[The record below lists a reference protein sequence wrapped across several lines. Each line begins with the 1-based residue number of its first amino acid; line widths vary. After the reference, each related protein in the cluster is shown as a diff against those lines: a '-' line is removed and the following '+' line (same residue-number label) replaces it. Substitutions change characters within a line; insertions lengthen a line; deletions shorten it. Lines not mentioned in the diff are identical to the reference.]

1 MKVHHGISASI
12 GIAIGEAFIYD
23 QHLHIPNYSISERQV
38 EYEVHRFFVAMT
50 KTKNEFIQIQ
60 KKLIQE
66 ISEDQGKILDAHI
79 MMVDD
84 ATLVDKICTTL
95 RTEKRNIESV
105 VYDVI
110 NEQCQELAKA
120 NESFFHDRII
130 DVFDIGQKLLRNLLY
145 QKNISLSNIERDVI
159 VIASELSVS
168 DTANMNKKHVL
179 GFATEFGGKTSHS
192 SILAKSL
199 SMPAIFG
206 LSNIV
211 HEVSSGTMCII
222 DSEKGL
228 FIQNPDEKTLK
239 EYQNKKLAEN
249 AQREETLLLSRI
261 PTVTKDGFAIP
272 LKANME
278 IPEQEIDNVKKYG
291 AEGIGL
297 YRSEFL
303 YLSKKRKTLPT
314 EEQQFLA
321 YKFILERLSNREVTI
336 RTLDLGGDKV
346 IETYTA
352 KENNPN
358 MGWRAIRLCLK
369 NPEIFKTQLRA
380 LYRASIYGKL
390 RIMLPMISVVEEI
403 IETKKLIEEVKSGL
417 QREKIPFVKEVPL
430 GIMIETPAAALI
442 SDSLAKH
449 VDFFSIGSND
459 LIQYVMACDR
469 GNEKISYLYEPL
481 HPAILQLIAIT
492 IKNAHK
498 NRIHCSLCGEM
509 GSDPNN
515 ALILVGLGIDEISLS
530 TGKLLEIRKLLQN
543 TNKKDLEVLA
553 EQALTMSTQ
562 KEVNQLLARY
572 NKAHKNIKII

>member
-1 MKVHHGISASI
+1 MKVYHGISASI

-38 EYEVHRFFVAMT
+38 EFEVHRFFIAMA
-50 KTKNEFIQIQ
+50 KTKEEYIQIQ
-60 KKLIQE
+60 KKLVQE
-66 ISEDQGKILDAHI
+66 MSEDQARMLDAHI

-84 ATLVDKICTTL
+84 AFLIDKICTTL
-95 RTEKRNIESV
+95 RSEKRNIESV

-110 NEQCQELAKA
+110 NEQCQELAKSS
-120 NESFFHDRII
+120 ESFFHERII
-130 DVFDIGQKLLRNLLY
+130 DIYDIGQKILQNLLS
-145 QKNISLSNIERDVI
+145 QKNVSLSNIARDVI
-159 VIASELSVS
+159 VVASELSVS

-179 GFATEFGGKTSHS
+179 GFVTEFGGKTSHS
-192 SILAKSL
+192 AILAKSL

-206 LSNIV
+206 LNNIV

-228 FIQNPDEKTLK
+228 FIRNPDEKTLK
-239 EYQNKKLAEN
+239 EYQAKKLAEDVKK
-249 AQREETLLLSRI
+249 EDTLQLSRI
-261 PTVTKDGFAIP
+261 PTVTKDGFSIP

-291 AEGIGL
+291 AEGVGL

-303 YLSKKRKTLPT
+303 YFSKKRKSLPT

-321 YKFILERLSNREVTI
+321 YKFILERLSDKEVTI
-336 RTLDLGGDKV
+336 RTLDLGGDKI
-346 IETYTA
+346 IETYTT
-352 KENNPN
+352 KEANPN
-358 MGWRAIRLCLK
+358 MGWRAIRLCLE

-380 LYRASIYGKL
+380 LYRASIHGNL
-390 RIMLPMISVVEEI
+390 RIMLPMISVVEEVI
-403 IETKKLIEEVKSGL
+403 QAKKLIEEVKADL
-417 QREKIPFVKEVPL
+417 KKEKIPFVKDVPL
-430 GIMIETPAAALI
+430 GIMIETPAAVLI
-442 SDSLAKH
+442 SDALAKH

-469 GNEKISYLYEPL
+469 GNEKISNLYQPL
-481 HPAILQLIAIT
+481 HPAILQLISIT

-498 NRIHCSLCGEM
+498 NKITCSLCGEM
-509 GSDPNN
+509 GSDLNN

-543 TNKKDLEVLA
+543 INKKDLEVLA
-553 EQALTMSTQ
+553 EQALTKSTQ
-562 KEVNQLLARY
+562 KEVNQLIARY
-572 NKAHKNIKII
+572 HKTHKNTKII

>member
-1 MKVHHGISASI
+1 MKVHHGISTSI

-50 KTKNEFIQIQ
+50 KTKNDFIQIQ

-66 ISEDQGKILDAHI
+66 MSEDQGKILDAHI

-84 ATLVDKICTTL
+84 ATLVDKICSTL

-110 NEQCQELAKA
+110 NEQCQKLTKA

-130 DVFDIGQKLLRNLLY
+130 DIFDIGQKLLQNLLS
-145 QKNISLSNIERDVI
+145 QKNVSLSNIERDVI

-179 GFATEFGGKTSHS
+179 GFVTEFGGKTSHS
-192 SILAKSL
+192 AILAKSL

-206 LSNIV
+206 LNNIV

-228 FIQNPDEKTLK
+228 FIQEPDEKTLK

-291 AEGIGL
+291 AEGVGL

-303 YLSKKRKTLPT
+303 YLSKKRKSLPT

-321 YKFILERLSNREVTI
+321 YKFILERLSNKEVTI

-403 IETKKLIEEVKSGL
+403 IETKKLIEEVKSDL
-417 QREKIPFVKEVPL
+417 QKEKIPFVKDVPL
-430 GIMIETPAAALI
+430 GIMVETPAAALI
-442 SDSLAKH
+442 SDTLAKH

-469 GNEKISYLYEPL
+469 GNEKISYLYQPL

-498 NRIHCSLCGEM
+498 NKIHCSLCGEM

-543 TNKKDLEVLA
+543 TNKKDLEILA
-553 EQALTMSTQ
+553 KQALTMSTQ

-572 NKAHKNIKII
+572 NKAHKNTKII

>member
-543 TNKKDLEVLA
+543 ANKKDLEVLA

>member
-1 MKVHHGISASI
+1 MKVYHGISASI

-38 EYEVHRFFVAMT
+38 EFEVHRFFIAMA
-50 KTKNEFIQIQ
+50 KTKEEYILIQ
-60 KKLIQE
+60 KKLVQE
-66 ISEDQGKILDAHI
+66 MSEDQARMLDAHI

-84 ATLVDKICTTL
+84 AFLIDKICTTL
-95 RTEKRNIESV
+95 RSEKRNIESV

-110 NEQCQELAKA
+110 NEQCQELAKSS
-120 NESFFHDRII
+120 ESFFHERII
-130 DVFDIGQKLLRNLLY
+130 DIYDIGQKILQNLLS
-145 QKNISLSNIERDVI
+145 QKNVSLSNIARDVI

-179 GFATEFGGKTSHS
+179 GFVTEFGGKTSHS
-192 SILAKSL
+192 AILAKSL

-211 HEVSSGTMCII
+211 HEVSSGTLCII
-222 DSEKGL
+222 DSENGI

-239 EYQNKKLAEN
+239 EYQAKKLAEDVKK
-249 AQREETLLLSRI
+249 EDTLQLSRI
-261 PTVTKDGFAIP
+261 PTVTKDGFSIP

-291 AEGIGL
+291 AEGVGL

-303 YLSKKRKTLPT
+303 YFSKKRKSLPT

-321 YKFILERLSNREVTI
+321 YKFILERLSDKEVTI
-336 RTLDLGGDKV
+336 RTLDLGGDKI
-346 IETYTA
+346 IETYTT
-352 KENNPN
+352 KEANPN
-358 MGWRAIRLCLK
+358 MGWRAIRLCLE

-380 LYRASIYGKL
+380 LYRASIHGNL
-390 RIMLPMISVVEEI
+390 RIMLPMISVVEEVI
-403 IETKKLIEEVKSGL
+403 QAKKLIEEVKADL
-417 QREKIPFVKEVPL
+417 KKEKIPFVKDVPL
-430 GIMIETPAAALI
+430 GIMIETPAAVLI
-442 SDSLAKH
+442 SDALAKH

-469 GNEKISYLYEPL
+469 GNEKISNLYQPL
-481 HPAILQLIAIT
+481 HPAILQLISIT

-498 NRIHCSLCGEM
+498 NKITCSLCGEM
-509 GSDPNN
+509 GSDLNN

-543 TNKKDLEVLA
+543 INKKDLEVLA
-553 EQALTMSTQ
+553 EQA
-562 KEVNQLLARY
+562 
-572 NKAHKNIKII
+572 

>member
-23 QHLHIPNYSISERQV
+23 QYQHHIPSYSISERQV
-38 EYEVHRFFVAMT
+38 EYERHRLFAAIA
-50 KTKNEFIQIQ
+50 KTKDELIQIQ

-66 ISEDQGKILDAHI
+66 INEDQGKILDAHI

-84 ATLVDKICTTL
+84 AALVDKICTTL
-95 RTEKRNIESV
+95 STQKRNIESV
-105 VYDVI
+105 VSNVI
-110 NEQCQELAKA
+110 YEQCQELSQT
-120 NESFFHDRII
+120 NESFFLDRRI
-130 DVFDIGQKLLRNLLY
+130 DVYDIGQKLIRNLLS

-159 VIASELSVS
+159 VVTSELSVS

-179 GFATEFGGKTSHS
+179 GFVTELGGKTSHS
-192 SILAKSL
+192 AILARSL
-199 SMPAIFG
+199 SIPAIFG
-206 LSNIV
+206 LSNV
-211 HEVSSGTMCII
+211 THEVSSGTMCII

-228 FIQNPDEKTLK
+228 FIQDPDERTLR
-239 EYQNKKLAEN
+239 EYQDKKLAEDTK
-249 AQREETLLLSRI
+249 REEILALSRI
-261 PTVTKDGFAIP
+261 STITKDGVAIP

-303 YLSKKRKTLPT
+303 YLSKKRKMLPT
-314 EEQQFLA
+314 EEQQFSA
-321 YKFILERLSNREVTI
+321 YKFILERLRDKEVTI
-336 RTLDLGGDKV
+336 RTLDLGGDKI
-346 IETYTA
+346 IETYAA

-390 RIMLPMISVVEEI
+390 RIMLPMISIVEEI
-403 IETKKLIEEVKSGL
+403 IETKKLIEEVKREL
-417 QREKIPFVKEVPL
+417 RREKIPFAKDVPL

-442 SDSLAKH
+442 SDTLAKY
-449 VDFFSIGSND
+449 VNFFSIGSND

-481 HPAILQLIAIT
+481 HPALLKLIAIT
-492 IKNAHK
+492 IKNAHENK
-498 NRIHCSLCGEM
+498 IRCSLCGEM

-543 TNKKDLEVLA
+543 NRKDELEVLA
-553 EQALTMSTQ
+553 AQALTMSTQ

-572 NKAHKNIKII
+572 NKEHKNIKS

>member
-1 MKVHHGISASI
+1 MKVYHGISASI

-38 EYEVHRFFVAMT
+38 EFEVHRFFIAMA
-50 KTKNEFIQIQ
+50 KTKEEYIQIQ
-60 KKLIQE
+60 KKLVQE
-66 ISEDQGKILDAHI
+66 MSEDQARMLDAHI

-84 ATLVDKICTTL
+84 AFLIDKICTTL
-95 RTEKRNIESV
+95 RSEKRNIESV

-110 NEQCQELAKA
+110 NEQCQELAKSS
-120 NESFFHDRII
+120 ESFFHERII
-130 DVFDIGQKLLRNLLY
+130 DIYDIGQKILQNLLS
-145 QKNISLSNIERDVI
+145 QKNVSLSNIARDVI

-179 GFATEFGGKTSHS
+179 GFVTEFGGKTSHS
-192 SILAKSL
+192 AILAKSL

-211 HEVSSGTMCII
+211 HEVSSGTLCII
-222 DSEKGL
+222 DSENGI

-239 EYQNKKLAEN
+239 EYQAKKLAEDVKK
-249 AQREETLLLSRI
+249 EDTLQLSRI
-261 PTVTKDGFAIP
+261 PTVTKDGFSIP

-291 AEGIGL
+291 AEGVGL

-303 YLSKKRKTLPT
+303 YFSKKRKSLPT

-321 YKFILERLSNREVTI
+321 YKFILERLSDKEVTI
-336 RTLDLGGDKV
+336 RTLDLGGDKI
-346 IETYTA
+346 IETYTT
-352 KENNPN
+352 KEANPN
-358 MGWRAIRLCLK
+358 MGWRAIRLCLE

-380 LYRASIYGKL
+380 LYRASIHGNL
-390 RIMLPMISVVEEI
+390 RIMLPMISVVEEVI
-403 IETKKLIEEVKSGL
+403 QAKKLIEEVKADL
-417 QREKIPFVKEVPL
+417 KEEKIPFVKDVPL
-430 GIMIETPAAALI
+430 GIMIETPAAVLI
-442 SDSLAKH
+442 SDALAKH

-469 GNEKISYLYEPL
+469 GNEKISNLYQPL
-481 HPAILQLIAIT
+481 HPAILQLISIT

-498 NRIHCSLCGEM
+498 NKITCSLCGEM
-509 GSDPNN
+509 GSDLNN

-543 TNKKDLEVLA
+543 INKKDLEVLA
-553 EQALTMSTQ
+553 EQALTKSTQ
-562 KEVNQLLARY
+562 KEVNQLIARY
-572 NKAHKNIKII
+572 HKTHKNTKII

>member
-23 QHLHIPNYSISERQV
+23 QHLHIPNYSISERQI
-38 EYEVHRFFVAMT
+38 EYEIHRFFVAMT
-50 KTKNEFIQIQ
+50 KTKNELIQIQ

-84 ATLVDKICTTL
+84 ATLVDKICDTL
-95 RTEKRNIESV
+95 RAEKRNIESV
-105 VYDVI
+105 VFDVI

-130 DVFDIGQKLLRNLLY
+130 DIFDIGQKLLQNLLY
-145 QKNISLSNIERDVI
+145 QKNVSLSNIERDVI
-159 VIASELSVS
+159 VVASELSVS

-179 GFATEFGGKTSHS
+179 GFVTEFGGKTSHS

-211 HEVSSGTMCII
+211 HEISSGTICII
-222 DSEKGL
+222 DSEIGL

-249 AQREETLLLSRI
+249 AQREENLLLSRI

-278 IPEQEIDNVKKYG
+278 IPEQEIDNVKKCG
-291 AEGIGL
+291 AEGVGL

-321 YKFILERLSNREVTI
+321 YKFILERLSNKEVTI

-346 IETYTA
+346 IETYTV

-403 IETKKLIEEVKSGL
+403 IETKKLIEEVKSNL
-417 QREKIPFVKEVPL
+417 QREKIPFVKDVPL

-442 SDSLAKH
+442 SDALAKH

-498 NRIHCSLCGEM
+498 NKIYCSLCGEM

-530 TGKLLEIRKLLQN
+530 TGKLLEIRKLFQN
-543 TNKKDLEVLA
+543 TNKKDLEALA
-553 EQALTMSTQ
+553 AQALTMSTQ
-562 KEVNQLLARY
+562 KEVNQLLLRY

>member
-1 MKVHHGISASI
+1 MKVHHGIVASI

-38 EYEVHRFFVAMT
+38 EFEVHRFFGAMT
-50 KTKNEFIQIQ
+50 KTKEEYIQIQ

-66 ISEDQGKILDAHI
+66 MSEDQGRILDAHI

-84 ATLVDKICTTL
+84 VTLVDKICTTI
-95 RTEKRNIESV
+95 RAEKRNIESV

-110 NEQCQELAKA
+110 NEQCQELAKT

-130 DVFDIGQKLLRNLLY
+130 DIFDIGQKLLQNLLS
-145 QKNISLSNIERDVI
+145 QKNVSLSNIDRDVI

-179 GFATEFGGKTSHS
+179 GFVTEFGGKTSHS
-192 SILAKSL
+192 AILAKSL

-206 LSNIV
+206 LNNIV
-211 HEVSSGTMCII
+211 HEVSTGTMCII

-228 FIQNPDEKTLK
+228 FIQDPDEKTLK
-239 EYQNKKLAEN
+239 EYQAKKLVETAK
-249 AQREETLLLSRI
+249 REETLLLSRI
-261 PTVTKDGFAIP
+261 PTVTKDGFAVP

-291 AEGIGL
+291 AEGVGL

-303 YLSKKRKTLPT
+303 YLSKKRKSLPT

-321 YKFILERLSNREVTI
+321 YKFILERLSDKEVTI
-336 RTLDLGGDKV
+336 RTLDLGGDKI
-346 IETYTA
+346 IETYTT
-352 KENNPN
+352 KEANPN
-358 MGWRAIRLCLK
+358 MGWRAIRLCLE
-369 NPEIFKTQLRA
+369 NREIFKTQLRA
-380 LYRASIYGKL
+380 LYRASIYGNL
-390 RIMLPMISVVEEI
+390 RIMLPMISVVEEV
-403 IETKKLIEEVKSGL
+403 IETKKLIEEVKADL
-417 QREKIPFVKEVPL
+417 KKEKVPFVGDVPL
-430 GIMIETPAAALI
+430 GIMIETPAAVLI
-442 SDSLAKH
+442 SDALAKY

-469 GNEKISYLYEPL
+469 GNEKVSYLYEPL
-481 HPAILQLIAIT
+481 HPAILQLISIT

-498 NRIHCSLCGEM
+498 NKINCSLCGEM

-553 EQALTMSTQ
+553 QEALTKSTQ
-562 KEVNQLLARY
+562 KEVNQLIARY
-572 NKAHKNIKII
+572 YKTHKNTKII

>member
-1 MKVHHGISASI
+1 MKVYHGISASI

-38 EYEVHRFFVAMT
+38 EFEVHRFFIAMA
-50 KTKNEFIQIQ
+50 KTKEEYIQIQ
-60 KKLIQE
+60 KKLVQE
-66 ISEDQGKILDAHI
+66 MSEDQARMLDAHI

-84 ATLVDKICTTL
+84 AFLIDKICTTL
-95 RTEKRNIESV
+95 RSEKRNIESV

-110 NEQCQELAKA
+110 NEQCQELAKSS
-120 NESFFHDRII
+120 ESFFHERII
-130 DVFDIGQKLLRNLLY
+130 DIYDIGQKILQNLLS
-145 QKNISLSNIERDVI
+145 QKNVSLSNIARDVI

-179 GFATEFGGKTSHS
+179 GFVTEFGGKTSHS
-192 SILAKSL
+192 AILAKSL

-211 HEVSSGTMCII
+211 HEVSSGTLCII
-222 DSEKGL
+222 DSENGI

-239 EYQNKKLAEN
+239 EYQAKKLAEDVKK
-249 AQREETLLLSRI
+249 EDTLQLSRI
-261 PTVTKDGFAIP
+261 PTVTKDGFSIP

-291 AEGIGL
+291 AEGVGL

-303 YLSKKRKTLPT
+303 YFSKKRKSLPT

-321 YKFILERLSNREVTI
+321 YKFILERLSDKEVTI
-336 RTLDLGGDKV
+336 RTLDLGGDKI
-346 IETYTA
+346 IETYTT
-352 KENNPN
+352 KEANPN
-358 MGWRAIRLCLK
+358 MGWRAIRLCLE

-380 LYRASIYGKL
+380 LYRASIHGNL
-390 RIMLPMISVVEEI
+390 RIMLPMISVVEEVI
-403 IETKKLIEEVKSGL
+403 QAKKLIEEVKADL
-417 QREKIPFVKEVPL
+417 KKEKIPFVKDVPL
-430 GIMIETPAAALI
+430 GIMIETPAAVLI
-442 SDSLAKH
+442 SDALAKH

-469 GNEKISYLYEPL
+469 GNEKISNLYQPL
-481 HPAILQLIAIT
+481 HPAILQLISIT

-498 NRIHCSLCGEM
+498 NKITCSLCGEM
-509 GSDPNN
+509 GSDLNN

-543 TNKKDLEVLA
+543 SNKKDLEVLA
-553 EQALTMSTQ
+553 EQALTKSTQ
-562 KEVNQLLARY
+562 KEVNQLIARY
-572 NKAHKNIKII
+572 HKTHKNTKII

>member
-1 MKVHHGISASI
+1 MKVYHGISASI

-38 EYEVHRFFVAMT
+38 EFEVHRFFIAMV
-50 KTKNEFIQIQ
+50 KTKEEYIQIQ
-60 KKLIQE
+60 KKLVQE
-66 ISEDQGKILDAHI
+66 MSEDQARMLDAHI

-84 ATLVDKICTTL
+84 AFLIDKICTTL
-95 RTEKRNIESV
+95 RSEKRNIESV

-110 NEQCQELAKA
+110 NEQCQELAKSS
-120 NESFFHDRII
+120 ESFFHERII
-130 DVFDIGQKLLRNLLY
+130 DIYDIGQKILQNLLS
-145 QKNISLSNIERDVI
+145 QKNVSLSNIARDVI

-179 GFATEFGGKTSHS
+179 GFVTEFGGKTSHS
-192 SILAKSL
+192 AILAKSL

-211 HEVSSGTMCII
+211 HEVSSGTLCII
-222 DSEKGL
+222 DSENGI
-228 FIQNPDEKTLK
+228 FIQNPDPKTLK
-239 EYQNKKLAEN
+239 EYQAKKLAEDVKKED
-249 AQREETLLLSRI
+249 ALQLSRI
-261 PTVTKDGFAIP
+261 PTVTKDGFSIP

-291 AEGIGL
+291 AEGVGL

-303 YLSKKRKTLPT
+303 YFSKKRKSLPT

-321 YKFILERLSNREVTI
+321 YKFILERLSDKEVTI
-336 RTLDLGGDKV
+336 RTLDLGGDKI
-346 IETYTA
+346 IETYTT
-352 KENNPN
+352 KEANPN
-358 MGWRAIRLCLK
+358 MGWRAIRLCLE

-380 LYRASIYGKL
+380 LYRASIHGNL
-390 RIMLPMISVVEEI
+390 RIMLPMISVVEEVI
-403 IETKKLIEEVKSGL
+403 QAKKLIEEVKADL
-417 QREKIPFVKEVPL
+417 KKEKIPFVKDVPL
-430 GIMIETPAAALI
+430 GIMIETPAAVLI
-442 SDSLAKH
+442 SDALAKH

-469 GNEKISYLYEPL
+469 GNEKISNLYQPL
-481 HPAILQLIAIT
+481 HPAILQLISIT

-498 NRIHCSLCGEM
+498 NKITCSLCGEM
-509 GSDPNN
+509 GSDLNN

-543 TNKKDLEVLA
+543 INKKDLEVLA
-553 EQALTMSTQ
+553 EQALTKSTQ
-562 KEVNQLLARY
+562 KEVNQLIARY
-572 NKAHKNIKII
+572 HKTHKNTKII

>member
-211 HEVSSGTMCII
+211 HEVSSGTICII

-417 QREKIPFVKEVPL
+417 QKEKIPFVKEVPL

-498 NRIHCSLCGEM
+498 NKIHCSLCGEM

>member
-1 MKVHHGISASI
+1 MKVYHGISASI

-38 EYEVHRFFVAMT
+38 EFEVHRFFIAMA
-50 KTKNEFIQIQ
+50 KTKEEYIQIQ
-60 KKLIQE
+60 KKLVQE
-66 ISEDQGKILDAHI
+66 MSEDQARMLDAHI

-84 ATLVDKICTTL
+84 AFLIDKICTTL
-95 RTEKRNIESV
+95 RSEKRNIESV

-110 NEQCQELAKA
+110 NEQCQELAKSS
-120 NESFFHDRII
+120 ESFFHERII
-130 DVFDIGQKLLRNLLY
+130 DIYDIGQKILQNLLS
-145 QKNISLSNIERDVI
+145 QKNVSLSNIARDVI

-179 GFATEFGGKTSHS
+179 GFVTEFGGKTSHS
-192 SILAKSL
+192 AILAKSL

-211 HEVSSGTMCII
+211 HEVSSGTLCII
-222 DSEKGL
+222 DSENGI

-239 EYQNKKLAEN
+239 EYQAKKLAEDVKK
-249 AQREETLLLSRI
+249 EDTLQLSRI
-261 PTVTKDGFAIP
+261 PTVTKDGFSIP

-291 AEGIGL
+291 AEGVGL

-303 YLSKKRKTLPT
+303 YFSKKRKSLPT

-321 YKFILERLSNREVTI
+321 YKFILERLSDKEVTI
-336 RTLDLGGDKV
+336 RTLDLGGDKI
-346 IETYTA
+346 IETYTT
-352 KENNPN
+352 KEANPN
-358 MGWRAIRLCLK
+358 MGWRAIRLCLE

-380 LYRASIYGKL
+380 LYRASIHGNL
-390 RIMLPMISVVEEI
+390 RIMLPMISVVEEVI
-403 IETKKLIEEVKSGL
+403 QAKKLIEEVKADL
-417 QREKIPFVKEVPL
+417 KKEKIPFVKDVPL
-430 GIMIETPAAALI
+430 GIMIETPAAVLI
-442 SDSLAKH
+442 SDALAKH

-469 GNEKISYLYEPL
+469 GNEKISNLYQPL
-481 HPAILQLIAIT
+481 HPAILQLISIT

-498 NRIHCSLCGEM
+498 NRITCSLCGEM
-509 GSDPNN
+509 GSDLNN

-543 TNKKDLEVLA
+543 INKKDLEVLA
-553 EQALTMSTQ
+553 EQALTKSTQ
-562 KEVNQLLARY
+562 KEVNQLIARY
-572 NKAHKNIKII
+572 HKTHKNTKII